1 MLQAASAFRSC
12 PITTL
17 IVDARILPLDVINS
31 NLFFVLVKFTYCCIQ
46 DLDYCNPYIIF
57 SLPDRDIHSL
67 SLFEQGCCLINLSLL
82 DLSEQYIT
90 HLCGGGCPR
99 VQFFW
104 SLPMCNGRIRGMIPN
119 IFFCN
124 IVHLIMRTSHKFL
137 MALEILMLVWALEA
151 ISHKLPILVAF
162 LHLLL
167 IWSERYLSFYWLY
180 APYIDGT

>member
-90 HLCGGGCPR
+90 HLCGGGVR
-99 VQFFW
+99 E
-104 SLPMCNGRIRGMIPN
+104 CNSFDRYRCVTDASGGMIPN

-124 IVHLIMRTSHKFL
+124 IVHLIMRTSYKFL

-167 IWSERYLSFYWLY
+167 I
-180 APYIDGT
+180 